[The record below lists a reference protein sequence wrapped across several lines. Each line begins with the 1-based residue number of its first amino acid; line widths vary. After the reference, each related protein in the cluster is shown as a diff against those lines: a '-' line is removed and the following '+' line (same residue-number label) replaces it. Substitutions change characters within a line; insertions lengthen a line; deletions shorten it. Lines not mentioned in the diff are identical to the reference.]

1 MVDTSYHKNIYAINT
16 MALGDEAAQ
25 RNTTVERKPATPTQ
39 APTQPAKVEDTTPSS
54 KEN

>member
-1 MVDTSYHKNIYAINT
+1 